1 MTSDSSLG
9 RCPACG
15 AVVPSGLMLAEYERA
30 DGEQRRF
37 AEYPEC
43 GRVVAPKSVSDD

>member
-15 AVVPSGLMLAEYERA
+15 AVIPIGLTLVEYERA
-30 DGEQRRF
+30 DGERRRF
-37 AEYPEC
+37 AECQECDSVVSPE
-43 GRVVAPKSVSDD
+43 SVTDD